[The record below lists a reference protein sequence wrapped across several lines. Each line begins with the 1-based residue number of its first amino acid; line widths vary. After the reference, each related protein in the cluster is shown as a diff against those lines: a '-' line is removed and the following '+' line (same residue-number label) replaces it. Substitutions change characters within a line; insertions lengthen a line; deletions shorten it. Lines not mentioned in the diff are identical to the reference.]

1 MANPSEQNAAIEA
14 VVAAW
19 QNHGPVPE
27 YHYAMKS
34 KLFREW
40 PTLAEAVDALVYLD

>member
-1 MANPSEQNAAIEA
+1 MDKPTDRDAAIEA
-14 VVAAW
+14 VVSAW
-19 QNHGPVPE
+19 QNAGPVPA